1 MSTRYRLPLY
11 IAGAAAART
20 GDEMSGP
27 ALLLVGI
34 AVTNSASV
42 GSALLSGIMISAA
55 VGGPVFG
62 AMLDRSATPG
72 RLLTG
77 ALAVYSAV
85 LLVIL
90 LSLGH
95 LPLPVVIAT
104 AVFGGLL
111 GPALAGGWTS
121 QLPLLVESERLP
133 RANALDAMTYNLA
146 SLAGPAL
153 AGAIAI
159 LAGAHAGVVAAV
171 ALIVLALPAAWTL
184 PKNPA
189 ASRQGPETSV
199 VTDLA
204 SGFIAIVRARL
215 LARATVTSV
224 ISYIGVG
231 MLVTCSPLLGEKALG
246 TTNSGTFLLAA
257 LAAASLAANA
267 LVAKRPDSLRPDTA
281 VLGSTLVL
289 AAALLLAATVSPVPL
304 FFAMVLA
311 GAGAGPQLTALF
323 AVRHREAPERLR
335 GQIFTTG
342 ASLKITGYA
351 VGAGI
356 GGPIATWSLSG
367 SLIVAAGFEI
377 LAAVTFVIFTAASR
391 GQGTRRPKGTAS
403 PQEQRAGVLS
413 GERVDQ
419 SSDERGDD
427 LGSF

>member
-1 MSTRYRLPLY
+1 MVLRYRLPLY

-27 ALLLVGI
+27 ALLLVGT
-34 AVTNSASV
+34 AVSDSASA

-77 ALAVYSAV
+77 ALAGYAAV
-85 LLVIL
+85 LLAIL

-111 GPALAGGWTS
+111 GPAPAGGWTS
-121 QLPLLVESERLP
+121 QLPRLVESERLP

-153 AGAIAI
+153 AGATAL
-159 LAGAHAGVVAAV
+159 LAGASAGVVAAV

-184 PKNPA
+184 PKNPE
-189 ASRQGPETSV
+189 ASGQGPETSV
-199 VTDLA
+199 VTDLL
-204 SGFIAIVRARL
+204 SGFVAIVRARF

-231 MLVTCSPLLGEKALG
+231 MLVTCSPVLGEEALG
-246 TTNSGTFLLAA
+246 TTNSGTFLLAS
-257 LAAASLAANA
+257 LAAASLIANA
-267 LVAKRPDSLRPDTA
+267 IAAKHPDSLRPDTT
-281 VLGSTLVL
+281 VLAGTLVL

-304 FFAMVLA
+304 FLAMVLA

-323 AVRHREAPERLR
+323 AIRHREAPERLR

-367 SLIVAAGFEI
+367 SLVVAAGFEI
-377 LAAVTFVIFTAASR
+377 LAAASYVAFTAAGRERARDLDGHR
-391 GQGTRRPKGTAS
+391 GT
-403 PQEQRAGVLS
+403 
-413 GERVDQ
+413 ERV
-419 SSDERGDD
+419 ST
-427 LGSF
+427 

>member
-1 MSTRYRLPLY
+1 MVLRYRLPLY

-27 ALLLVGI
+27 ALLLVGT
-34 AVTNSASV
+34 AVSDSASA

-77 ALAVYSAV
+77 ALAGYAAV
-85 LLVIL
+85 LLAIL

-111 GPALAGGWTS
+111 GPAPAGGWTS
-121 QLPLLVESERLP
+121 QLPRLVESERLS

-153 AGAIAI
+153 AGATAL
-159 LAGAHAGVVAAV
+159 LAGASAGVVAAV

-184 PKNPA
+184 PKNPE
-189 ASRQGPETSV
+189 ASGQGPETSV
-199 VTDLA
+199 VTDLL
-204 SGFIAIVRARL
+204 SGFVAIVRARF

-231 MLVTCSPLLGEKALG
+231 MLVTCSPVLGEEALG
-246 TTNSGTFLLAA
+246 TTNSGTFLLAS
-257 LAAASLAANA
+257 LAAASLIANA
-267 LVAKRPDSLRPDTA
+267 IAAKHPDSLRPDTT
-281 VLGSTLVL
+281 VLAGTLVL

-304 FFAMVLA
+304 FLAMVLA

-323 AVRHREAPERLR
+323 AIRHREAPERLR

-367 SLIVAAGFEI
+367 SLVVAAGFEI
-377 LAAVTFVIFTAASR
+377 LAAASYVAFTAAGRERARDLDGHR
-391 GQGTRRPKGTAS
+391 GT
-403 PQEQRAGVLS
+403 
-413 GERVDQ
+413 ERVPT
-419 SSDERGDD
+419 
-427 LGSF
+427 

>member
-1 MSTRYRLPLY
+1 MPTRYRMQLY

-34 AVTNSASV
+34 AVTGSASA

-62 AMLDRSATPG
+62 AMLDRAAVPG

-77 ALAVYSAV
+77 ALVAYSAV
-85 LLVIL
+85 LLAIL

-121 QLPLLVESERLP
+121 QLPLLVEPDRLP

-153 AGAIAI
+153 AGATAM
-159 LAGAHAGVVAAV
+159 LAGATAGVVAAV

-184 PKNPA
+184 PKNPS
-189 ASRQGPETSV
+189 ASRQGPDTSV
-199 VTDLA
+199 VADLV
-204 SGFIAIVRARL
+204 SGFIAIVRARP
-215 LARATVTSV
+215 LARATITSV

-231 MLVTCSPLLGEKALG
+231 MLVTCSPLLGRETLG
-246 TTNSGTFLLAA
+246 TTNSGTFFLAA

-267 LVAKRPDSLRPDTA
+267 LVAKRPDVLPPDTT

-289 AAALLLAATVSPVPL
+289 AAALLLTATVSPVPL
-304 FFAMVLA
+304 FLAMVLA

-367 SLIVAAGFEI
+367 SLVVAAGFEI
-377 LAAVTFVIFTAASR
+377 LAAVAFMVFTAAGHRR
-391 GQGTRRPKGTAS
+391 GSRRPKSTAS
-403 PQEQRAGVLS
+403 PREQGAAVLS
-413 GERVDQ
+413 GERVNQ
-419 SSDERGDD
+419 SLEERGDD
-427 LGSF
+427 LGGL

>member
-1 MSTRYRLPLY
+1 MVLRYRLPLY
-11 IAGAAAART
+11 IAGAVAART

-27 ALLLVGI
+27 ALLLVGT
-34 AVTNSASV
+34 AVSDSASA

-77 ALAVYSAV
+77 ALAGYAAV
-85 LLVIL
+85 LLAIL

-111 GPALAGGWTS
+111 GPAPAGGWTS
-121 QLPLLVESERLP
+121 QLPRLVESERLS

-153 AGAIAI
+153 AGATAL
-159 LAGAHAGVVAAV
+159 LAGASAGVVAAV

-184 PKNPA
+184 PKNPE
-189 ASRQGPETSV
+189 ASGQGPETSV
-199 VTDLA
+199 VTDLL
-204 SGFIAIVRARL
+204 SGFVAIVRARF

-231 MLVTCSPLLGEKALG
+231 MLVTCSPVLGEEALG
-246 TTNSGTFLLAA
+246 TTNSGTFLLAS
-257 LAAASLAANA
+257 LAAASLIANA
-267 LVAKRPDSLRPDTA
+267 IAAKHPDSLRPDTT
-281 VLGSTLVL
+281 VLAGTLVL

-304 FFAMVLA
+304 FLAMVLA

-323 AVRHREAPERLR
+323 AIRHREAPERLR

-367 SLIVAAGFEI
+367 SLVVAAGFEI
-377 LAAVTFVIFTAASR
+377 LAAASYVAFTAAGRERARDLDGHR
-391 GQGTRRPKGTAS
+391 GT
-403 PQEQRAGVLS
+403 
-413 GERVDQ
+413 ERV
-419 SSDERGDD
+419 ST
-427 LGSF
+427 

>member
-1 MSTRYRLPLY
+1 MVLRYRLPLY

-27 ALLLVGI
+27 ALLLVGT
-34 AVTNSASV
+34 AVSDSASA

-77 ALAVYSAV
+77 ALAGYAAV
-85 LLVIL
+85 LLAIL

-111 GPALAGGWTS
+111 GPAPAGGWTS
-121 QLPLLVESERLP
+121 QLPRLVESERLS

-153 AGAIAI
+153 AGATAL
-159 LAGAHAGVVAAV
+159 LAGASAGVVAAV

-184 PKNPA
+184 PKNPE
-189 ASRQGPETSV
+189 ASGQGPETSV
-199 VTDLA
+199 VTDLL
-204 SGFIAIVRARL
+204 SGFVAIVRARF

-231 MLVTCSPLLGEKALG
+231 MLVTCSPVLGEEALG
-246 TTNSGTFLLAA
+246 TTNSGTFLLAS
-257 LAAASLAANA
+257 LAAASLIANA
-267 LVAKRPDSLRPDTA
+267 IAAKHPDSLRPDTT
-281 VLGSTLVL
+281 VLAGTLVL

-304 FFAMVLA
+304 FLAMVLA

-323 AVRHREAPERLR
+323 AIRHREAPERLR

-367 SLIVAAGFEI
+367 SLVVAAGFEI
-377 LAAVTFVIFTAASR
+377 LAAASYVAFTAAGRERARDLDGHR
-391 GQGTRRPKGTAS
+391 GT
-403 PQEQRAGVLS
+403 
-413 GERVDQ
+413 ERV
-419 SSDERGDD
+419 ST
-427 LGSF
+427 

>member
-1 MSTRYRLPLY
+1 
-11 IAGAAAART
+11 
-20 GDEMSGP
+20 
-27 ALLLVGI
+27 
-34 AVTNSASV
+34 
-42 GSALLSGIMISAA
+42 
-55 VGGPVFG
+55 
-62 AMLDRSATPG
+62 
-72 RLLTG
+72 
-77 ALAVYSAV
+77 
-85 LLVIL
+85 
-90 LSLGH
+90 LGH

-121 QLPLLVESERLP
+121 QLPRLVDPERLP
-133 RANALDAMTYNLA
+133 QANALDAMTYNFA

-153 AGAIAI
+153 AGATAI
-159 LAGAHAGVVAAV
+159 LAGATAGVVAAI

-184 PKNPA
+184 PKNLE
-189 ASRQGPETSV
+189 ASRQRPETSV
-199 VTDLA
+199 VTDLV
-204 SGFIAIVRARL
+204 SGFIAIVRARF

-224 ISYIGVG
+224 ISYIGIG
-231 MLVTCSPLLGEKALG
+231 MLVTCSPLLGEEALG

-267 LVAKRPDSLRPDTA
+267 LVAKRSDSLRPDTT
-281 VLGSTLVL
+281 VLASTLVL

-304 FFAMVLA
+304 FLAMVLA

-367 SLIVAAGFEI
+367 SLVVAAGFEI
-377 LAAVTFVIFTAASR
+377 LAAASYVAFTAADR
-391 GQGTRRPKGTAS
+391 GRGVRPRPTSKASTQGQRPA
-403 PQEQRAGVLS
+403 VLS
-413 GERVDQ
+413 RERVDQ
-419 SSDERGDD
+419 SLDKRGDD
-427 LGSF
+427 LGGL

>member
-1 MSTRYRLPLY
+1 MLPRYRMPLY

-27 ALLLVGI
+27 ALLLAGM
-34 AVTNSASV
+34 AVTGSAST

-55 VGGPVFG
+55 IGGPVFG
-62 AMLDRSATPG
+62 AMLDRAARPG

-77 ALAVYSAV
+77 ALAAYSTV
-85 LLVIL
+85 LLSIL

-104 AVFGGLL
+104 AVLGGLL
-111 GPALAGGWTS
+111 GPAPAGGWTS
-121 QLPLLVESERLP
+121 QLPRLVEPERLP

-153 AGAIAI
+153 AGVTAM
-159 LAGAHAGVVAAV
+159 LAGATAGVFVAA

-184 PKNPA
+184 PENPS
-189 ASRQGPETSV
+189 ASRQGRETTV
-199 VTDLA
+199 AADLA
-204 SGFIAIVRARL
+204 SGFIAIARAGF
-215 LARATVTSV
+215 LARATITSV

-231 MLVTCSPLLGEKALG
+231 MLVTCSPLLGRVALG
-246 TTNSGTFLLAA
+246 TTNAGTLLLAA
-257 LAAASLAANA
+257 FAAASLTANA
-267 LVAKRPDSLRPDTA
+267 LLAKRPDMPRPDTT

-304 FFAMVLA
+304 FLAMVLA

-367 SLIVAAGFEI
+367 SLVVAAGFEI
-377 LAAVTFVIFTAASR
+377 LAAVTFVVFTAAGR
-391 GQGTRRPKGTAS
+391 GRGAHRPKGTA
-403 PQEQRAGVLS
+403 PPKARGAAVLS
-413 GERVDQ
+413 GERVDRFLG
-419 SSDERGDD
+419 ERGDG
-427 LGSF
+427 LGGL

>member
-1 MSTRYRLPLY
+1 MISRYKLPLY

-34 AVTNSASV
+34 AVTDSASA

-62 AMLDRSATPG
+62 AMLDRAAVPG

-77 ALAVYSAV
+77 ALAAYSAV
-85 LLVIL
+85 LVVIL
-90 LSLGH
+90 LILGR

-121 QLPLLVESERLP
+121 QLPRLVESDRLP

-146 SLAGPAL
+146 SLTGPAL
-153 AGAIAI
+153 AGVAAI
-159 LAGAHAGVVAAV
+159 LAGATAGVVAAV
-171 ALIVLALPAAWTL
+171 ALIVLALPVAWTL

-189 ASRQGPETSV
+189 ASRQGSQTSV
-199 VTDLA
+199 TADLI
-204 SGFIAIVRARL
+204 SGFNAIVRARF

-231 MLVTCSPLLGEKALG
+231 MLVTSSPLLGEEAMG

-267 LVAKRPDSLRPDTA
+267 LLAQRPNALRPDET

-289 AAALLLAATVSPVPL
+289 AVALLLAATVSPVPL
-304 FFAMVLA
+304 FLAMVLA

-367 SLIVAAGFEI
+367 ALVVAAGFEI
-377 LAAVTFVIFTAASR
+377 LAAMSFVALTTAGRGRGSRLPQVTAPPKEEGAAVSL
-391 GQGTRRPKGTAS
+391 GK
-403 PQEQRAGVLS
+403 
-413 GERVDQ
+413 RVDQ
-419 SSDERGDD
+419 PLDKRGDD
-427 LGSF
+427 LGSL